1 MTIQCLCVYCVNL
14 TLLFLLPILLLLLLI
29 LLLLLDITSA
39 HPYCSH
45 NKASSRTP
53 NSKHLKETDLF
64 FILSLLFYYLLLI
77 KYINCLPRDYSLS
90 LSIMICPRVEND
102 LIFLSAYKSFDL
114 SRVSLVLFKLDC
126 CCFED
131 DNVDE
136 LSCFCL

>member
-1 MTIQCLCVYCVNL
+1 MQWYRKFGYHDFDVIFFFFCVLEFCCCVGFVFMTIQCLCVYCVNL

-29 LLLLLDITSA
+29 LLLMLDIMAA

-90 LSIMICPRVEND
+90 L
-102 LIFLSAYKSFDL
+102 FL
-114 SRVSLVLFKLDC
+114 
-126 CCFED
+126 
-131 DNVDE
+131 
-136 LSCFCL
+136 